1 MLRRNW
7 VQCQMVTFV
16 IWLIWFI
23 SWRLLI
29 NKDLASHVILV
40 FYSPFIYIFHC
51 PHCLLLAWIFIIWLN
66 LILLVS
72 YFKWFVL
79 SYFVKSVNLII
90 LMVLGWLK
98 YIISRLSIDVAK
110 LRSFLVFW
118 QCLSIIS
125 HLRIDRHIRLRL
137 MAILFRI
144 RVLLEWSIINTNL
157 SVLNLCISF
166 IFGFGNFGDQGLRY
180 WWNIKAIRTIG
191 KLSLKI
197 KIDGTFHHFIIFII
211 LIIVCI

>member
-1 MLRRNW
+1 MLRRNR
-7 VQCQMVTFV
+7 VERQMVTFV

-23 SWRLLI
+23 CWRLLI
-29 NKDLASHVILV
+29 SKDLASIVILMIKT
-40 FYSPFIYIFHC
+40 SFIYIFHC
-51 PHCLLLAWIFIIWLN
+51 PHCLLLALIFIIWLICVL
-66 LILLVS
+66 LISHFKRLL
-72 YFKWFVL
+72 L

-90 LMVLGWLK
+90 PMVLGWLK
-98 YIISRLSIDVAK
+98 YIISGLCIDVAK

-125 HLRIDRHIRLRL
+125 HFRIDRHIGSCL
-137 MAILFRI
+137 MCILFRI
-144 RVLLEWSIINTNL
+144 RVLLKWSIINTNL
-157 SVLNLCISF
+157 SILNLCVSF